1 MRMCAIAESK
11 DDAYETATGRDGRV
25 GDGNGNPGSGGGR
38 QCRGPKENV
47 SCVPV
52 KVDHNRVHQHCTET
66 YTDEFG
72 NVYEA
77 EYWIDEYGNPYLR
90 D

>member
-1 MRMCAIAESK
+1 MKLQLAAMAALVM
-11 DDAYETATGRDGRV
+11 ATATLAPVADANAG
-25 GDGNGNPGSGGGR
+25 
-38 QCRGPKENV
+38 GPKENV
-47 SCVPV
+47 SCIPV
-52 KVDHNRVHQHCTET
+52 KVDHNRVHQRCTET

>member
-1 MRMCAIAESK
+1 MKLQLAAMAALVVAIATMAPAA
-11 DDAYETATGRDGRV
+11 DANAG
-25 GDGNGNPGSGGGR
+25 
-38 QCRGPKENV
+38 GPKENV
-47 SCVPV
+47 SCIPV
-52 KVDHNRVHQHCTET
+52 KVDHNRVHQRCTET

>member
-1 MRMCAIAESK
+1 MKLPLAVMAAWVVASATLAPVA
-11 DDAYETATGRDGRV
+11 DAHAG
-25 GDGNGNPGSGGGR
+25 
-38 QCRGPKENV
+38 GPKENV

-52 KVDHNRVHQHCTET
+52 RVDVNRVHQRCTET

-90 D
+90 SE

>member
-1 MRMCAIAESK
+1 MKLQLAAMAALVM
-11 DDAYETATGRDGRV
+11 ATATLAPVADA
-25 GDGNGNPGSGGGR
+25 NAGGP
-38 QCRGPKENV
+38 QENV

-72 NVYEA
+72 NEYEA

>member
-1 MRMCAIAESK
+1 MKLQLAAMAALVM
-11 DDAYETATGRDGRV
+11 ATATLAQVADANAG
-25 GDGNGNPGSGGGR
+25 
-38 QCRGPKENV
+38 GPKENV

>member
-1 MRMCAIAESK
+1 
-11 DDAYETATGRDGRV
+11 
-25 GDGNGNPGSGGGR
+25 
-38 QCRGPKENV
+38 
-47 SCVPV
+47 VPV

>member
-1 MRMCAIAESK
+1 MKLQLAAMAALVM
-11 DDAYETATGRDGRV
+11 ATATLAPVADANAV
-25 GDGNGNPGSGGGR
+25 
-38 QCRGPKENV
+38 GPKENV

>member
-1 MRMCAIAESK
+1 MKLQLAAMAALVV
-11 DDAYETATGRDGRV
+11 ATATLAPVADANTGVPR
-25 GDGNGNPGSGGGR
+25 
-38 QCRGPKENV
+38 ENV

-52 KVDHNRVHQHCTET
+52 NVDRNRVHHHCTET

-72 NVYEA
+72 NVYTA

-90 D
+90 SE